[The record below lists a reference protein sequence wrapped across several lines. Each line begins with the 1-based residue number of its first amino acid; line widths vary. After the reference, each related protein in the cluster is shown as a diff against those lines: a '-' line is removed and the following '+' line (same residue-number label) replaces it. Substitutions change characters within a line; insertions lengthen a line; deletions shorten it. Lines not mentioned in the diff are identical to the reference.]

1 MLRNRDEVVRRLKE
15 KPLARAVRW
24 YDPGVLVRVGIRDVI
39 AAVFGEYADQRLMQA
54 ATDRVSKDGL
64 KKRYDYSDPKD
75 KDWSTIFPDQKDAYW
90 VDYIADVGDGFG
102 PTYGMAT
109 LLAKEKLTL
118 TNYHAEKLPAGR
130 ILVLG
135 GDQCYPQATHEEYD
149 ERFVLPLASAFPP
162 FNKQRERKL
171 FALPGNHDWYDGLAA
186 FDSLF
191 CQNRDHLL
199 EKEHGRKIGG
209 WRCVQHR
216 SYWAI
221 RLPHNWWLWGVDI
234 QFSKYLDA
242 AQENYFRTIVE
253 QMDGNNNIVL
263 CIAEP
268 HWLDAEFE
276 GINTVDSLHTIV
288 RISQKRTKDEKK
300 DEVRNVRISAVLA
313 GDWHHYSHYY
323 LDELYDPEAK
333 ENKAPLKGL
342 WTWLKAK
349 KKKPTL
355 MAQGIHLIT
364 AGGGGAFL
372 HSTTDLRK
380 EVKVSWGVRPENIPD
395 SVASKPAA
403 GTSTE
408 GREKGKKQSRPR
420 TRRFT
425 GVAKMIACYP
435 SRGRS
440 AALTLKNLAFP
451 LRNWKFSLVIGAL
464 YWIMTWQY
472 HLVAKTLAPLD
483 DKIKAVDYETI
494 NSVSNQM
501 LAFLPEV
508 AAENIFYCVMLFG
521 LWAGL
526 VSYISVSEKR
536 KPLFKF
542 LVRGGVGSLHA
553 LAHLKAMFLLS
564 LLCIAF
570 NKEVFYTSPNAGTL
584 PTLYPL
590 EIIPLGA
597 LVGGFIFGAYWVL
610 TGLLARMH
618 TGDAFGALGIRDYK
632 NFVRM
637 KFEQDKLTIYPIG
650 VAKLPSTKSCTK
662 LCRKLSESPP
672 KEDSIE
678 ERERLI
684 PIELPRAELIP
695 DFKGKNF
702 RFRLPFWGKQ
712 SEVKPIVIFRD
723 KANEVAAAK
732 PAGSVNEPLRA
743 AE

>member
-1 MLRNRDEVVRRLKE
+1 MLRNRDEIVRRLKE
-15 KPLARAVRW
+15 KPLGRAVRW
-24 YDPGVLVRVGIRDVI
+24 YDPGVLIRVGIRDVI

-54 ATDRVSKDGL
+54 ATDRVSTEDL

-75 KDWSTIFPDQKDAYW
+75 KDWSKSFPDQNGAYW

-102 PTYGMAT
+102 PTYGMAS
-109 LLAKEKLTL
+109 LLAQEKLAL
-118 TNYHAEKLPAGR
+118 TNYDAEELPAGH
-130 ILVLG
+130 ILILG
-135 GDQCYPQATHEEYD
+135 GDQCYPQATHEEYE
-149 ERFVLPLASAFPP
+149 ERFVLPFASALPP
-162 FNKQRERKL
+162 FGNQKDERKL

-199 EKEHGRKIGG
+199 KREHGRRIGG

-234 QFSKYLDA
+234 QFSRYLDA

-253 QMDGNNNIVL
+253 QMEGNHNIVL

-268 HWLDAEFE
+268 HWLNAEFE
-276 GINTVDSLHTIV
+276 GIDTVDSLHTIV
-288 RISQKRTKDEKK
+288 RIAQTRTRDK
-300 DEVRNVRISAVLA
+300 VRNVRISAVLA
-313 GDWHHYSHYY
+313 GDWHHYSHYR
-323 LDELYDPEAK
+323 LDELSDPAK
-333 ENKAPLKGL
+333 ENVALLKGV
-342 WTWLKAK
+342 WTWLKAPK
-349 KKKPTL
+349 KESTL
-355 MAQGIHLIT
+355 KDQGIHLIT

-380 EVKVSWGVRPENIPD
+380 EIKVSWGVRPENMPD
-395 SVASKPAA
+395 SVPSKPAA
-403 GTSTE
+403 ATPTQE
-408 GREKGKKQSRPR
+408 HKQDKKTSRPR
-420 TRRFT
+420 VRRFT

-435 SRGRS
+435 SRRRS

-472 HLVAKTLAPLD
+472 HLVVKATGDLAQLND
-483 DKIKAVDYETI
+483 SIKAVDYETI

-501 LAFLPEV
+501 LMFLPDV
-508 AAENIFYCVMLFG
+508 AAENILYCVMLFG

-526 VSYISVSEKR
+526 VWYVSVSEKR

-542 LVRGGVGSLHA
+542 LVRGGVGSVHA

-570 NKEVFYTSPNAGTL
+570 NKEVFDRPNVGAL
-584 PTLYPL
+584 FAL
-590 EIIPLGA
+590 EVILLGA

-618 TGDAFGALGIRDYK
+618 TGDSFGALGIRNYK

-637 KFEQDKLTIYPIG
+637 KFEEKKLTIYPIG

-662 LCRKLSESPP
+662 LCRKLPP
-672 KEDSIE
+672 TEGSSE
-678 ERERLI
+678 ERMPLVPIKVPAARLI
-684 PIELPRAELIP
+684 PDLKSKNPLLRRLLRRPRSKLE
-695 DFKGKNF
+695 
-702 RFRLPFWGKQ
+702 
-712 SEVKPIVIFRD
+712 PIVITRD
-723 KANEVAAAK
+723 TAKDVTAAK
-732 PAGSVNEPLRA
+732 AGGNANKLQRA